1 MKKTILGALA
11 VLGALAII
19 PSHLAGQP
27 QAAAGAAPQQQPA
40 PGITVD
46 PTTPKKHVLV
56 LAFTNGFYHGSTT
69 DGTATVW
76 QLGRESNLFDV
87 DIRTDTKWITKG
99 NAGPGES
106 RNLNWYDAIV
116 AINTTGTWPLD
127 DQQKKDFISFIH
139 DDGKGFV
146 AAHAA
151 LDSNHSGVWPEFTDM
166 LGGEFWHH
174 PWYVFAAP
182 VVVEDPSFPAMRHF
196 TSTHLTLYDEMYVP
210 RMETFSRDKVNVL
223 LRMDESK
230 LPPPGLQEPY
240 KSQALVSAQAAGA
253 LKAGEESGFMPGTAP
268 PGAAGGRGGAGR
280 GGGRGATG
288 VQGENGIPG
297 MRPDHDFPIAWAK
310 SYGKGRVFYSSLGHT
325 RAAWQDPDVRKM
337 YLEAIKWALRYT
349 DGSTETHPK
358 RNQ

>member
-1 MKKTILGALA
+1 MGLA
-11 VLGALAII
+11 VLAALATLPVRI
-19 PSHLAGQP
+19 G
-27 QAAAGAAPQQQPA
+27 GQQPA
-40 PGITVD
+40 PQQPAGITVD

-69 DGTATVW
+69 DGAATIW
-76 QLGRESNLFDV
+76 QLGRESGLFDV

-99 NAGPGES
+99 NAGSGES
-106 RNLNWYDAIV
+106 RNLNWYDAIFAV
-116 AINTTGTWPLD
+116 NTTGVWPLD

-151 LDSNHSGVWPEFTDM
+151 LDANHNGVWPEFTDM
-166 LGGEFWHH
+166 LGGEFWMH

-210 RMETFSRDKVNVL
+210 RMETFSRDTMNVL
-223 LRMDESK
+223 LRLDESK

-240 KSQALVSAQAAGA
+240 ESQALVSAQAAGA
-253 LKAGEESGFMPGTAP
+253 LKAGEQAGFMPGTAP
-268 PGAAGGRGGAGR
+268 PAGAGGR
-280 GGGRGATG
+280 GGGRGGNPPG
-288 VQGENGIPG
+288 VQGEGGIPG
-297 MRPDHDFPIAWAK
+297 MRPDRDFAIAWAK

-349 DGSTETHPK
+349 DGSTDTHPK
-358 RNQ
+358 R

>member
-1 MKKTILGALA
+1 MKNTTLVAIVALA
-11 VLGALAII
+11 AVAIVPGRI
-19 PSHLAGQP
+19 AGQ
-27 QAAAGAAPQQQPA
+27 QGATAAPAQQPA

-69 DGTATVW
+69 DGAATIW
-76 QLGRESNLFDV
+76 QLGRESGLFDV

-106 RNLNWYDAIV
+106 RNLNWYDAV
-116 AINTTGTWPLD
+116 FAVNTTGAWPLD
-127 DQQKKDFISFIH
+127 DQQKKDFISFVH
-139 DDGKGFV
+139 EDGKGFV

-151 LDSNHSGVWPEFTDM
+151 LDANHSGAWPEFTEM

-210 RMETFSRDKVNVL
+210 RMETFSREKVNVL

-230 LPPPGLQEPY
+230 LPAPGLQEPY
-240 KSQALVSAQAAGA
+240 RSQALVSAQAAGA
-253 LKAGEESGFMPGTAP
+253 LKEGEQPGFMPGTAP
-268 PGAAGGRGGAGR
+268 PGAAAGR
-280 GGGRGATG
+280 GGRGNATG
-288 VQGENGIPG
+288 VQGENGVPG
-297 MRPDHDFPIAWAK
+297 MRPDHDFAIAWAK
-310 SYGKGRVFYSSLGHT
+310 SYGRGRVFYSSLGHT

-349 DGSTETHPK
+349 DGSTQTHPK
-358 RNQ
+358 RNPG

>member
-1 MKKTILGALA
+1 MQKATFAALA
-11 VLGALAII
+11 VIGMAWLPAHLG
-19 PSHLAGQP
+19 GQQP
-27 QAAAGAAPQQQPA
+27 QQAPA
-40 PGITVD
+40 GITVD

-69 DGTATVW
+69 DGAATIW
-76 QLGRESNLFDV
+76 QLGRESGLFDV

-106 RNLNWYDAIV
+106 RNLNWYDAIFAV
-116 AINTTGTWPLD
+116 NTTGVWPLD

-151 LDSNHSGVWPEFTDM
+151 LDANHNGVWPEFTDM
-166 LGGEFWHH
+166 LGGEFWMH

-196 TSTHLTLYDEMYVP
+196 TSPHLTFYDEMYVP

-223 LRMDESK
+223 LRMDESR

-253 LKAGEESGFMPGTAP
+253 LKAGDSAGFMPGTAP
-268 PGAAGGRGGAGR
+268 PGGAAGR

-297 MRPDHDFPIAWAK
+297 MRPDHDFAIAWAK

-358 RNQ
+358 RNP

>member
-1 MKKTILGALA
+1 MKKTIAALLLLGLA
-11 VLGALAII
+11 
-19 PSHLAGQP
+19 
-27 QAAAGAAPQQQPA
+27 QQQPA
-40 PGITVD
+40 PQQPAQPQSAGITVD

-69 DGTATVW
+69 DGAATIW

-99 NAGPGES
+99 TAGPGES
-106 RNLNWYDAIV
+106 RNLNWYDAIFAV
-116 AINTTGTWPLD
+116 NTTGTWPLD

-146 AAHAA
+146 AAHAS
-151 LDSNHSGVWPEFTDM
+151 LDANHNGVWPEFTDM
-166 LGGEFWHH
+166 LGGEFWMH

-182 VVVEDPSFPAMRHF
+182 VVVEDPAFPAMRHF
-196 TSTHLTLYDEMYVP
+196 TSTHLTFYDEMYVP

-223 LRMDESK
+223 LRMDESR

-253 LKAGEESGFMPGTAP
+253 LKAGEQAGFMPGTAP
-268 PGAAGGRGGAGR
+268 PGAGGGRGGR
-280 GGGRGATG
+280 GGNAAAG

-297 MRPDHDFPIAWAK
+297 MRPDHDFAIAWAK

-337 YLEAIKWALRYT
+337 YLEAIKWAVHLT

-358 RNQ
+358 RNP

>member
-1 MKKTILGALA
+1 MCAMKKTIAAIFLLGLA
-11 VLGALAII
+11 
-19 PSHLAGQP
+19 
-27 QAAAGAAPQQQPA
+27 QQQPTPQPPA
-40 PGITVD
+40 GITVD
-46 PTTPKKHVLV
+46 PITPKRHVLV

-69 DGTATVW
+69 DGAATIW

-106 RNLNWYDAIV
+106 RNLNWYDAIFAV
-116 AINTTGTWPLD
+116 NTTGAWPLD

-151 LDSNHSGVWPEFTDM
+151 LDANHNGAWPEFTDM

-196 TSTHLTLYDEMYVP
+196 TSTQLTLYDEMYVP

-223 LRMDESK
+223 MRLDESK
-230 LPPPGLQEPY
+230 LPSPGLQEPY

-253 LKAGEESGFMPGTAP
+253 LREGEQGGFMPGTAP
-268 PGAAGGRGGAGR
+268 PGAAGGRGGGR
-280 GGGRGATG
+280 GGNAGG

-297 MRPDHDFPIAWAK
+297 MRPDHDFAIAWAK

-325 RAAWQDPDVRKM
+325 RAAWQDPEVRKM

-349 DGSTETHPK
+349 DGSTATHAK
-358 RNQ
+358 RNP

>member
-1 MKKTILGALA
+1 MCAMKKTIAAVFLLGFF
-11 VLGALAII
+11 
-19 PSHLAGQP
+19 
-27 QAAAGAAPQQQPA
+27 QQQPA
-40 PGITVD
+40 PQQPAGITVD

-69 DGTATVW
+69 DAAATIW
-76 QLGRESNLFDV
+76 QLGRESGLFDV

-106 RNLNWYDAIV
+106 RNLNWYDAIFAV
-116 AINTTGTWPLD
+116 NTTGVWPLD
-127 DQQKKDFISFIH
+127 EQQKKDFISFIH

-151 LDSNHSGVWPEFTDM
+151 LDANHGGVWPEFTDM
-166 LGGEFWHH
+166 LGGEFWMH

-182 VVVEDPSFPAMRHF
+182 VVVEDPAFPATRHF
-196 TSTHLTLYDEMYVP
+196 TSPHLTLYDEMYVP

-223 LRMDESK
+223 LRMDESR

-253 LKAGEESGFMPGTAP
+253 LKAGDQAGFMPGTAP
-268 PGAAGGRGGAGR
+268 PGAAGGRGGGR
-280 GGGRGATG
+280 GGNAPG

-297 MRPDHDFPIAWAK
+297 MRPDHDFAIAWAK

-349 DGSTETHPK
+349 DGATETHPK
-358 RNQ
+358 RNP

>member
-1 MKKTILGALA
+1 MKKTIAAIA
-11 VLGALAII
+11 VLGFLAII
-19 PSHLAGQP
+19 PARLIGQQQAPAGQP
-27 QAAAGAAPQQQPA
+27 PA
-40 PGITVD
+40 GITVD

-69 DGTATVW
+69 DGAATIW

-99 NAGPGES
+99 DAGPGES

-127 DQQKKDFISFIH
+127 DQQKKDFISFVH

-151 LDSNHSGVWPEFTDM
+151 LDANHNGAWPEFTDM

-182 VVVEDPSFPAMRHF
+182 VVVEDPAFPAMRHF

-223 LRMDESK
+223 LRMDESR
-230 LPPPGLQEPY
+230 LP
-240 KSQALVSAQAAGA
+240 
-253 LKAGEESGFMPGTAP
+253 P
-268 PGAAGGRGGAGR
+268 PGAAGGRGG
-280 GGGRGATG
+280 GGRGNATG

-297 MRPDHDFPIAWAK
+297 LRPDHDFAIAWAK

-358 RNQ
+358 R